1 MDRNSYPF
9 WLNELCRKR
18 YQDARGKRQRTETAQ
33 RERGRSQERKNTLR
47 VGRPERNQLVLPVQP
62 LIREIDT
69 IIGGP
74 TQVEAQ
80 IIHKKKYIPGAKEP
94 ANVNYHLHTFLV
106 GTGKIDP
113 ITFTSTDATGVHFPH
128 DDTLVVRIVVAKNG
142 LEKMLVDDGSSVNI
156 IYGTTY
162 DKMDIETPLI
172 SATDPIYGYTGESI
186 IPRGTIILM
195 TKIGESPTAIR
206 TPMEYL
212 VVDKSSSYQC
222 VLGRPAFINLG
233 TVTHTKFL
241 CMEFST
247 DRRIATVR
255 ENQFESRS
263 CYTNAMKKF
272 MDREVNVVDV
282 EMNET
287 PSEP

>member
-18 YQDARGKRQRTETAQ
+18 YQDARGERKRAETGQ
-33 RERGRSQERKNTLR
+33 RERGRSRERKNTLR

-62 LIREIDT
+62 LIR
-69 IIGGP
+69 
-74 TQVEAQ
+74 
-80 IIHKKKYIPGAKEP
+80 
-94 ANVNYHLHTFLV
+94 
-106 GTGKIDP
+106 TGKIDP
-113 ITFTSTDATGVHFPH
+113 ITFTSTDATRVHFPH

-206 TPMEYL
+206 TPIEYL

-241 CMEFST
+241 CMKFST

-255 ENQFESRS
+255 ENQSESRA

-282 EMNET
+282 EMKET
-287 PSEP
+287 PSDP